1 MPFTAKIR
9 LENDQSSSEGT
20 IDPRSLDLIPIGL
33 TQQYKTDNILFIAVE
48 SEWLNVE
55 VLRTNIQ
62 SIGKEEQT
70 KILKEG

>member
-1 MPFTAKIR
+1 
-9 LENDQSSSEGT
+9 
-20 IDPRSLDLIPIGL
+20 L